1 MDFGRNRVLRKENH
15 RKFLE
20 DKKRRDDERVN
31 KLLEQ
36 NIIDDIGV
44 NFLFRRGT
52 GLKEGL
58 IDIDRAYKII
68 EKIDNTFKESQLKV
82 NKKKEQGRCSEL
94 SKTFRSQS

>member
-15 RKFLE
+15 RRFLE
-20 DKKRRDDERVN
+20 DKKRRDDERIN

-82 NKKKEQGRCSEL
+82 NKKKEQGR
-94 SKTFRSQS
+94 R